1 MGNGVIAIVGSP
13 GTGKKTVARL
23 LASKMQLEYLDAN
36 EVAIARGAAVGK
48 EGGEYIIST
57 SRLRKILLPMI
68 KGKRIVLSGHLLPSV
83 LRRDEVE
90 LAILLRCAPEVLEAR
105 LAQRGYSEA
114 KIRENV
120 AAEVLG
126 VVAAEAIKAFG
137 VDKVS
142 EHDTTNKSAEE
153 TVNEIIDIIQ
163 GKAPLNRPK
172 IDWLSEVAE
181 KGLLKKYFP

>member
-1 MGNGVIAIVGSP
+1 
-13 GTGKKTVARL
+13 
-23 LASKMQLEYLDAN
+23 
-36 EVAIARGAAVGK
+36 
-48 EGGEYIIST
+48 
-57 SRLRKILLPMI
+57 
-68 KGKRIVLSGHLLPSV
+68 
-83 LRRDEVE
+83 VE

-105 LAQRGYSEA
+105 LAARGYSEA

-142 EHDTTNKSAEE
+142 EHDTTNRSVEE
-153 TVNEIIDIIQ
+153 TVDEIIDVIQ
-163 GKAPLNRPK
+163 GRDPLNRPK
-172 IDWLSEVAE
+172 IDWLPGVAE

>member
-1 MGNGVIAIVGSP
+1 MGSGVLAIVGSP
-13 GTGKKTVARL
+13 GTGKKTVARA
-23 LASKMQLEYLDAN
+23 LASKIQVEYLDIN
-36 EVAIARGAAVGK
+36 EVAIAKGAAVGR

-57 SRLRKILLPMI
+57 SRLRKILLPI
-68 KGKRIVLSGHLLPSV
+68 IEGKHLILGGHLLPSV
-83 LRRDEVE
+83 LRREEVK

-105 LAQRGYSEA
+105 LAVRGYSEA

-142 EHDTTNKSAEE
+142 EHDTTNKGVEE
-153 TVNEIIDIIQ
+153 TVAEIIDVIQ
-163 GKAPLNRPK
+163 GKAPLNRPR

>member
-1 MGNGVIAIVGSP
+1 MSSGVIAIVGSP
-13 GTGKKTVARL
+13 GTGKKTVARA
-23 LASKMQLEYLDAN
+23 LASKMQLEYLDVN
-36 EVAIARGAAVGK
+36 EVAIAKGAAVAR

-57 SRLRKILLPMI
+57 SKLRRILLPI
-68 KGKRIVLSGHLLPSV
+68 IRGRRLILSGHLLPSV
-83 LRRDEVE
+83 LKRDEVE
-90 LAILLRCAPEVLEAR
+90 VAILLRCAPEVLEVR
-105 LAQRGYSEA
+105 LAARGYSEA
-114 KIRENV
+114 KVRENV

-142 EHDTTNKSAEE
+142 EHDTTNKSVEE
-153 TVNEIIDIIQ
+153 AVSEIIDVIQ
-163 GKAPLNRPK
+163 GRAPLNRPS